1 MIQSKP
7 AIVLAALLLTGCGMA
22 DKSKKEEFYTSG
34 SREADQRAEQRIAKE
49 QQFHG
54 KGEGDGKTADSK
66 KSLYNRLGGEKGIA
80 DIVDDF
86 VNRALADPRVNWQR
100 KGVSSGMLRHKSM
113 EWDAS
118 VEHIAVL
125 KKHITQFLNLATG
138 GPSKYDGLEMKDAHK
153 GMHITNAEF
162 DASVGD
168 LKTTLDKRGVAV
180 DDQKELLAIIESTRP
195 QIVEQR

>member
-1 MIQSKP
+1 
-7 AIVLAALLLTGCGMA
+7 
-22 DKSKKEEFYTSG
+22 
-34 SREADQRAEQRIAKE
+34 
-49 QQFHG
+49 
-54 KGEGDGKTADSK
+54 ADSK
-66 KSLYNRLGGEKGIA
+66 KSLYSHLGGEKGIA

-100 KGVSSGMLRHKSM
+100 KGVRSGGLTLRTKSM

-118 VEHIAVL
+118 PEHVAVL

-153 GMHITNAEF
+153 GMRITNAEF

-168 LKTTLDKRGVAV
+168 LKTKLDKRGVAV
-180 DDQKELLAIIESTRP
+180 DDQKELLAIMQSTRP
-195 QIVEQR
+195 QIVEIP